1 MCTLP
6 SFFFPSCDLIEGG
19 EREGG
24 FFFFFLLTAL
34 DQVHAREA
42 GLAEE
47 SEREE
52 RSQDWGPGYG
62 CDGLVFPCI
71 HTYLPVRSV
80 ELQSFAE

>member
-24 FFFFFLLTAL
+24 FFFFLLTAL